1 MAKYNFD
8 ELVNRKNT
16 GSYKWNI
23 LKEDELPMWV
33 ADMDFHV
40 LPEIK
45 EAIIDR
51 VEIDSYGYV
60 ECPDEYYESY
70 KQWFKRNHDLEL
82 DTKWMVFSIGVV
94 ASIDSILKHLI
105 PSGSG
110 VIIQSPVYHVF
121 YNCIKNNG
129 LVVKENKLID
139 KDNYQIDFDNLESLL
154 SDENNKAMI
163 LCNPHNPVGRIWS
176 KEELQ
181 KIANLC
187 EKYNVLLISDE
198 IHCDITEPGVK
209 YNSILSVTDNA
220 IALLAPTKAFN
231 VASIKSSIAVI
242 PDEEL
247 KVQVYKGFSQ
257 DDIGEPNYIA
267 APATIAAFTYGDTW
281 NKEMREYIY
290 NNKKYFVDFI
300 KKELPM
306 LKVTDMKAT
315 YLLWVDISKV
325 TNNSDAFIVHLRR
338 QTGLFVSSGK
348 QFGSGG
354 EGHIRINLATSL
366 ENVKDACERLKTY
379 INNFNK

>member
-94 ASIDSILKHLI
+94 ASIDSILKHLV
-105 PSGSG
+105 PSRSG
-110 VIIQSPVYHVF
+110 VVIQSPVYHVF

-163 LCNPHNPVGRIWS
+163 LCNPHNPIGRIWS

-198 IHCDITEPGVK
+198 IHCDITEPGIK
-209 YNSILSVTDNA
+209 YNSIFTVTKNA

-231 VASIKSSIAVI
+231 VASIKSSIAVC
-242 PDEEL
+242 PNEEI
-247 KVQVYKGFSQ
+247 KVELVKGFSK

-267 APATIAAFTYGDTW
+267 SPATIAAFTHGDEW
-281 NKEMREYIY
+281 NKEMRKYIY

-300 KKELPM
+300 NKELPM

-325 TNNSDAFIVHLRR
+325 TNNSEAFMIHLRR
-338 QTGLFVSSGK
+338 QTGLFVSCGK

-366 ENVKDACERLKTY
+366 ANVKDACERLKQY
-379 INNFNK
+379 ILSII

>member
-1 MAKYNFD
+1 MSKYNFD

-45 EAIIDR
+45 EAIIKR

-60 ECPDEYYESY
+60 ECPDEYYQSY
-70 KQWFKRNHDLEL
+70 KDWFKRNHDLEL

-94 ASIDSILKHLI
+94 ASIDSILKHLV

-129 LVVKENKLID
+129 LIVKENKLID

-181 KIANLC
+181 RIANLC

-198 IHCDITEPGVK
+198 IHCDITEPGIK
-209 YNSILSVTDNA
+209 YNSIFTVTKNA

-267 APATIAAFTYGDTW
+267 SPATIAAFTYGDEW

-325 TNNSDAFIVHLRR
+325 ANSSDAFMVHLRR

-366 ENVKDACERLKTY
+366 ANVKDACERLKQY
-379 INNFNK
+379 ILSII

>member
-1 MAKYNFD
+1 MSKYNFD

-16 GSYKWNI
+16 GSYKWN
-23 LKEDELPMWV
+23 LLNDKELPMWV

-45 EAIIDR
+45 EAIIKR
-51 VEIDSYGYV
+51 VGIDSYGYV
-60 ECPDEYYESY
+60 ECPQEYFESY
-70 KQWFKRNHDLEL
+70 RDWFKRNHDLDL

-94 ASIDSILKHLI
+94 ASIDSILKHLV

-110 VIIQSPVYHVF
+110 VILQSPVYHVF
-121 YNCIKNNG
+121 YNCIKNNN
-129 LVVKENKLID
+129 LKVIENKLIN
-139 KDNYQIDFDNLESLL
+139 KDNYQIDFDDLEKLCR
-154 SDENNKAMI
+154 DENNKAMI

-176 KEELQ
+176 KEEL
-181 KIANLC
+181 KRIAEIC
-187 EKYNVLLISDE
+187 ERNNVLLISDE
-198 IHCDITEPGVK
+198 IHCDITEPGIK
-209 YNSILSVTDNA
+209 YNSIFAVTKNA

-231 VASIKSSIAVI
+231 VAGIRSSIAVCS
-242 PDEEL
+242 DDEL
-247 KVQVYKGFSQ
+247 KAQIYRGFSQ

-267 APATIAAFTYGDTW
+267 APATIAAFTYGDEW

-290 NNKKYFVDFI
+290 NNKKYVVDFI

-366 ENVKDACERLKTY
+366 ENVKDACERLKQY
-379 INNFNK
+379 ILSII

>member
-1 MAKYNFD
+1 MNKYNFD

-16 GSYKWNI
+16 GSYKWN
-23 LKEDELPMWV
+23 LLNDKELPMWV

-45 EAIIDR
+45 EAIIKR
-51 VEIDSYGYV
+51 VGIDSYGYV
-60 ECPDEYYESY
+60 ECPQEYFESY
-70 KQWFKRNHDLEL
+70 RDWFKRNHDLDL

-94 ASIDSILKHLI
+94 ASIDSILKHLV

-110 VIIQSPVYHVF
+110 VILQSPVYHVF
-121 YNCIKNNG
+121 YNCIKNNN
-129 LVVKENKLID
+129 LKVIENKLIN
-139 KDNYQIDFDNLESLL
+139 KDNYQIDFDDLEKLCR
-154 SDENNKAMI
+154 DENNKAMI

-176 KEELQ
+176 KEEL
-181 KIANLC
+181 KRIADIC
-187 EKYNVLLISDE
+187 ERNNVLLISDE
-198 IHCDITEPGVK
+198 IHCDITEPEIK
-209 YNSILSVTDNA
+209 YNSIFTVTKNA

-231 VASIKSSIAVI
+231 VAGIKSSIAVI

-267 APATIAAFTYGDTW
+267 SPATIAAFMYGDEW
-281 NKEMREYIY
+281 NKQMREYIY
-290 NNKKYFVDFI
+290 NNKKYVVNFI
-300 KKELPM
+300 NNELPM

-325 TNNSDAFIVHLRR
+325 SNNSEAFMVHMRR
-338 QTGLFVSSGK
+338 QTGLFVSAGK

-366 ENVKDACERLKTY
+366 ANVKDACERLKQY
-379 INNFNK
+379 ILSII